1 MLEFVLGMIACEIV
15 RQCYLLVHLHPL
27 KRPKIF
33 AAVCLGGAIIVL
45 SILATTSKVSVVS
58 GLQRF
63 FFWGILSAGVVI
75 LFLLAGLFLK
85 FPRWMTRLGDISF
98 SLYLLHY
105 YSIQFFDRFVFDF
118 SVLTVRSA
126 VGAVIVVA
134 GTLVLS
140 YLTWL
145 WIEKRLGR
153 ILNAW
158 ICRKKVWA

>member
-1 MLEFVLGMIACEIV
+1 MIACEIV

-105 YSIQFFDRFVFDF
+105 YPIQFFDRFVFDF
-118 SVLTVRSA
+118 FCSDSA
-126 VGAVIVVA
+126 IGSGSCYRGGRYA
-134 GTLVLS
+134 GPFLS
-140 YLTWL
+140 DMALD
-145 WIEKRLGR
+145 
-153 ILNAW
+153 
-158 ICRKKVWA
+158 